1 MYEKNQDVI
10 FKKKRRKEKKKTV
23 EISRL
28 SVDTKRNISMYGVE
42 CWVNCFMQKRL
53 QFANLVGLGW
63 LYNAAVLISVTV
75 VLITYSILKINRLRI
90 LMQAMQNV
98 ATEKG

>member
-1 MYEKNQDVI
+1 
-10 FKKKRRKEKKKTV
+10 
-23 EISRL
+23 
-28 SVDTKRNISMYGVE
+28 MYGVE

-63 LYNAAVLISVTV
+63 LYNAAVLISVTA
-75 VLITYSILKINRLRI
+75 VLIMYSILKINRLRI

-98 ATEKG
+98 ATKKDEKIANFFCRKSGRTYCN